1 MYFKVAHHKKGTY
14 VEELKKYM
22 AYFLEQHFQQHMGE
36 RIAVIFDF
44 SGAGLLNMV
53 NFSSL
58 LLIGTYHFQT
68 LTNVEA

>member
-1 MYFKVAHHKKGTY
+1 
-14 VEELKKYM
+14 
-22 AYFLEQHFQQHMGE
+22 MGE